1 MSKKNINVMAC
12 GCAVIAEENGK
23 MTTSVDLLA
32 KGISRLFASS
42 ASRQVQGRTA
52 SARI

>member
-1 MSKKNINVMAC
+1 MSKKNVNVMAC

-32 KGISRLFASS
+32 KGVSRLFARSN
-42 ASRQVQGRTA
+42 SRQAQNRAAVA
-52 SARI
+52 HI